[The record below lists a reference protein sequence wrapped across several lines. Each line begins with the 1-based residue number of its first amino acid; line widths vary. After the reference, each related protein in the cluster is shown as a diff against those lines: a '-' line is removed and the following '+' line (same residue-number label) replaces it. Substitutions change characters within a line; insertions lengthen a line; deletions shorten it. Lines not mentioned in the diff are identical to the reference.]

1 MKILFSPI
9 GNTDPISDSNF
20 YDGAMLHICRHY
32 DIDKVYM
39 YMSKKIYE
47 KEEADQ
53 RFTIFVE
60 KLSEK
65 KGKEI
70 EYEVWNSDI
79 EEVYEFDKFIDEFR
93 EKIEEIMKEH
103 PDAELYLNASSGT
116 PGMKSAIIILG
127 NFGEYPNTIIQVK
140 DPYGGKKPPL
150 ISDIRELKSL
160 KGNGHFLRKK
170 KRFLVKS
177 IRRENPQ
184 HLFDVNQMWAKCRDN
199 NDITSKGNRGN
210 EVACRSLLKIK
221 QKEAL
226 KEHISAYD
234 YDAALAIAKMMGDRS
249 FTKMLDLAYH
259 RSLLDLTSVESIE
272 KEIGQDFTLS
282 QDERHKKTFEYALS
296 LDIKLKRSEYVEFV
310 RGISPIIVELFWLV
324 LENKES
330 CNLSVDINA
339 YRDGNSRQK
348 WNTDRMIKGD
358 ILFDIINEGYKQGK
372 KNNNFRP
379 NDIKANDLKFLIL
392 AFSRN
397 EILKEIVKR
406 LRKVESRVRNLAAH
420 EMVSLNESEI
430 KKRTGISTVDIMKD
444 IKELFKYSGIEIQ
457 DNDWKSYD
465 HMNKT
470 IISQINRD

>member
-1 MKILFSPI
+1 M
-9 GNTDPISDSNF
+9 
-20 YDGAMLHICRHY
+20 
-32 DIDKVYM
+32 
-39 YMSKKIYE
+39 
-47 KEEADQ
+47 
-53 RFTIFVE
+53 
-60 KLSEK
+60 
-65 KGKEI
+65 
-70 EYEVWNSDI
+70 
-79 EEVYEFDKFIDEFR
+79 
-93 EKIEEIMKEH
+93 
-103 PDAELYLNASSGT
+103 
-116 PGMKSAIIILG
+116 
-127 NFGEYPNTIIQVK
+127 
-140 DPYGGKKPPL
+140 
-150 ISDIRELKSL
+150 
-160 KGNGHFLRKK
+160 
-170 KRFLVKS
+170 
-177 IRRENPQ
+177 
-184 HLFDVNQMWAKCRDN
+184 
-199 NDITSKGNRGN
+199 
-210 EVACRSLLKIK
+210 
-221 QKEAL
+221 
-226 KEHISAYD
+226 
-234 YDAALAIAKMMGDRS
+234 
-249 FTKMLDLAYH
+249 
-259 RSLLDLTSVESIE
+259 
-272 KEIGQDFTLS
+272 
-282 QDERHKKTFEYALS
+282 
-296 LDIKLKRSEYVEFV
+296 
-310 RGISPIIVELFWLV
+310 